1 MVPILLARNLRCRG
15 GLSDLREVTEAVTG
29 QASGVGGV
37 HGSLGG
43 MGLGSVIHLT
53 AGPAGLGAVGT
64 GCEHCCLGHAPGEA
78 TGNRPLRT
86 GGS

>member
-1 MVPILLARNLRCRG
+1 MQGVG

-53 AGPAGLGAVGT
+53 AGRAGLGARGCGYGLPALLSGTCPGVATGT
-64 GCEHCCLGHAPGEA
+64 GP
-78 TGNRPLRT
+78 
-86 GGS
+86 